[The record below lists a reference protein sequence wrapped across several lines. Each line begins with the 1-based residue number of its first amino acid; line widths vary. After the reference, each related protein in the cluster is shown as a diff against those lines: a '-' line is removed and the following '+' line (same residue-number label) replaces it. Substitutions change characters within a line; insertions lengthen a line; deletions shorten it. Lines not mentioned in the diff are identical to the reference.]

1 MKNERIRPQT
11 DTMLFWLALFA
22 SVLGLVFILDAGYAQ
37 SAKVGAGLLPR
48 AFFTQIF
55 MLCLGVTGFFVVRRF
70 NPEKLKKFAPWIMGG
85 AFLLLVAV
93 ELVGV
98 SQNGAKRW
106 LGTSSFTFQPA
117 EFMKVAAILYLAY
130 ALAKKKPW
138 KATWERRKKEK
149 GWVNQ
154 VLVPK
159 LERLWPAFIIVIAM
173 AFVEHEKDLGTACV
187 ILATSC
193 ALFFTA
199 PVTSRSVAAIGLV
212 LVVGL
217 SAFVVK
223 EPYRVKRFLVHPHRW
238 EREFINDETYQPINS
253 ELAMVSGK
261 MIGVGFGNGR
271 AKYLLPATTSDYIM
285 ATVGE
290 ECGFWGP
297 AICLLLVGGI
307 SFKLLLVAKQQKDRF
322 KFLFLSGTAW
332 WLAIQA
338 CTNLMMANATL
349 PSIGIPFPFISAGGS
364 SLIAIWLAL
373 GVCDRFSV
381 VTESATEQV
390 PTATPGLVMK
400 RTKVSGRRALS
411 QWRGR

>member
-1 MKNERIRPQT
+1 MKNERNRTHT
-11 DTMLFWLALFA
+11 DTTIFWLALCA
-22 SVLGLVFILDAGYAQ
+22 SALGLVFILDAGYAQ
-37 SAKVGAGLLPR
+37 SSKGGQLIPR
-48 AFFTQIF
+48 AFYTQIF
-55 MLCLGVTGFFVVRRF
+55 MLAAGIVGFFTIRRVSA
-70 NPEKLKKFAPWIMGG
+70 EKLKKWAPWIMGVT
-85 AFLLLVAV
+85 FLSLIAV
-93 ELVGV
+93 EVVGV

-106 LGTSSFTFQPA
+106 IGVEAMKLQPA

-138 KATWERRKKEK
+138 ASTWEQRKKHR

-159 LERLWPAFIIVIAM
+159 LDRLWPAFIILAALFLI
-173 AFVEHEKDLGTACV
+173 EREKDLGTASV
-187 ILATSC
+187 ILASSF
-193 ALFFTA
+193 ALFISA
-199 PVTSRSVAAIGLV
+199 PITWRSVSTISLV
-212 LVVGL
+212 MIVGL
-217 SAFVVK
+217 GAFVWK

-238 EREFINDETYQPINS
+238 EREYINDETYQPINS

-261 MIGVGFGNGR
+261 LVGVGFGNGR

-290 ECGFWGP
+290 ECGVWGP
-297 AICLLLVGGI
+297 GICLLLVGAI
-307 SFKLLLVAKQQKDRF
+307 SFKLLTAAKRQKDRF
-322 KFLFLSGTAW
+322 KVLVLSGTAW

-373 GVCDRFSV
+373 GICDRLSV
-381 VTESATEQV
+381 AAEPTMEVAVESNHNRRWNWRSR
-390 PTATPGLVMK
+390 LS
-400 RTKVSGRRALS
+400 RT
-411 QWRGR
+411 

>member
-1 MKNERIRPQT
+1 MKSERIRPQT
-11 DTMLFWLALFA
+11 DTTLFWLALMA
-22 SVLGLVFILDAGYAQ
+22 SALGLVFILDAGYAQ
-37 SAKVGAGLLPR
+37 SVKTGGPILAKPFL
-48 AFFTQIF
+48 TQIL
-55 MLCLGVTGFFVVRRF
+55 MLAAGVFGFFVVRGA
-70 NPEKLKKFAPWIMGG
+70 NPENLRKFAPWIMGLT
-85 AFLLLVAV
+85 FLSLVAV
-93 ELVGV
+93 EFVGI

-106 LGTSSFTFQPA
+106 LGVEALKLQPA

-130 ALAKKKPW
+130 ALARKKPW
-138 KATWERRKKEK
+138 QTTWEMRKKQR

-159 LERLWPAFIIVIAM
+159 IERLWPAAVIVIAM
-173 AFVEHEKDLGTACV
+173 FFVEREKDLGTACV
-187 ILATSC
+187 ILATSI

-199 PVTSRSVAAIGLV
+199 PVTWKSVSAIGLV
-212 LVVGL
+212 LVVGVG
-217 SAFVVK
+217 AFVVK

-238 EREFINDETYQPINS
+238 EREYINDETYQPINS

-261 MIGVGFGNGR
+261 LIGVGFGNGR

-290 ECGFWGP
+290 ECGIWGP
-297 AICLLLVGGI
+297 ALCLMLVGGI
-307 SFKLLLVAKQQKDRF
+307 SFKLLMVAKQQKDRF
-322 KFLFLSGTAW
+322 KALFLSGTAW

-373 GVCDRFSV
+373 GLCDRLSV
-381 VTESATEQV
+381 AVEPSTENV
-390 PTATPGLVMK
+390 PAQGLPMK
-400 RTKVSGRRALS
+400 PRSKVSGRRVLS
-411 QWRGR
+411 MRKGR

>member
-11 DTMLFWLALFA
+11 DTTLFWLALAA

-37 SAKVGAGLLPR
+37 SAKIGAGLLPR

-55 MLCLGVTGFFVVRRF
+55 MLSAGVVCFFVIRKVKSD
-70 NPEKLKKFAPWIMGG
+70 KLQKLAPWIMGL
-85 AFLLLVAV
+85 AFISLVLV
-93 ELVGV
+93 EIVGI

-106 LGTSSFTFQPA
+106 LGTASMSVQPA
-117 EFMKVAAILYLAY
+117 ELMKVAAILYLAY

-138 KATWERRKKEK
+138 QSTWEKRRKEK
-149 GWVNQ
+149 GWVKQ

-159 LERLWPAFIIVIAM
+159 LERLWPAFIILAAM

-199 PVTSRSVAAIGLV
+199 PVTSKSVAI
-212 LVVGL
+212 VGL
-217 SAFVVK
+217 ILLVGLGAFVAK

-238 EREFINDETYQPINS
+238 EREYINDETYQPINS

-261 MIGVGFGNGR
+261 LVGVGFGSGR

-307 SFKLLLVAKQQKDRF
+307 SFKLLVTAKQTKDRF
-322 KFLFLSGTAW
+322 KVLFLSGTAW
-332 WLAIQA
+332 WIAIQA

-364 SLIAIWLAL
+364 SLIAIWIAL
-373 GVCDRFSV
+373 GVCDRFSTAHDLV
-381 VTESATEQV
+381 QKPSKISTEGIPLKIRRKISKPRV
-390 PTATPGLVMK
+390 L
-400 RTKVSGRRALS
+400 GR
-411 QWRGR
+411 

>member
-1 MKNERIRPQT
+1 MKNERIRIQS
-11 DTMLFWLALFA
+11 DTTLFWLALAA

-37 SAKVGAGLLPR
+37 SAKIGAGLLPH

-55 MLCLGVTGFFVVRRF
+55 MLTAGVAGFFVIRRIRA
-70 NPEKLKKFAPWIMGG
+70 EKFQKMAPWVMGLG
-85 AFLLLVAV
+85 FLSLIAV
-93 ELVGV
+93 ELIGV
-98 SQNGAKRW
+98 TQNGAKRW
-106 LGTSSFTFQPA
+106 LGTASISVQPA

-138 KATWERRKKEK
+138 QATWEKRKKEK
-149 GWVNQ
+149 GWVHQ

-159 LERLWPAFIIVIAM
+159 IERLWPAGVILLAMFFI
-173 AFVEHEKDLGTACV
+173 EREKDLGTASV
-187 ILATSC
+187 MLASSI
-193 ALFFTA
+193 AMFITA
-199 PVTSRSVAAIGLV
+199 PVTWKSVTTIGLI
-212 LVVGL
+212 LIVGL
-217 SAFVVK
+217 GAFVWK

-238 EREFINDETYQPINS
+238 EREYINGETYQPINS

-261 MIGVGFGNGR
+261 MVGVGFGSGR

-307 SFKLLLVAKQQKDRF
+307 SFKLLITAKQQKDRF
-322 KFLFLSGTAW
+322 KVLFLSGTAW

-373 GVCDRFSV
+373 GICDRLSL
-381 VTESATEQV
+381 ATEPARELTV
-390 PTATPGLVMK
+390 TPSLK
-400 RTKVSGRRALS
+400 PRRLSGRRTLS
-411 QWRGR
+411 QWRSR

>member
-1 MKNERIRPQT
+1 MKNERIRPQS
-11 DTMLFWLALFA
+11 DTTLFWLALAA
-22 SVLGLVFILDAGYAQ
+22 SILGLVFILDAGYAQ
-37 SAKVGAGLLPR
+37 SMKAGQLIPKP
-48 AFFTQIF
+48 FITQIF
-55 MLCLGVTGFFVVRRF
+55 MLAAGVGGFFVVRRV
-70 NPEKLKKFAPWIMGG
+70 NPDKLKKWAPWIMGIG
-85 AFLLLVAV
+85 FISLIMV
-93 ELVGV
+93 ELVGI

-106 LGTSSFTFQPA
+106 LGVDAIKLQPA
-117 EFMKVAAILYLAY
+117 EFMKVAAIIYLAY
-130 ALAKKKPW
+130 ALATKKPW
-138 KATWERRKKEK
+138 QSTWEKRKKTN

-159 LERLWPAFIIVIAM
+159 LDRLWPAFVILVAM

-187 ILATSC
+187 ILATSVC
-193 ALFFTA
+193 LFLSA
-199 PVTSRSVAAIGLV
+199 PVTRKSVAIIGLV
-212 LVVGL
+212 ITIGL
-217 SAFVVK
+217 GAFVWK

-238 EREFINDETYQPINS
+238 EREYINDETYQPINS

-261 MIGVGFGNGR
+261 LVGVGFGSGR

-290 ECGFWGP
+290 ECGLWGP

-307 SFKLLLVAKQQKDRF
+307 SFKLLLLAKQVKDRF
-322 KFLFLSGTAW
+322 RSLVLSGTAW

-373 GVCDRFSV
+373 GICDRLAMAPEPKSV
-381 VTESATEQV
+381 LATEST
-390 PTATPGLVMK
+390 PTLKPRR
-400 RTKVSGRRALS
+400 RTVGRTLAH
-411 QWRGR
+411 WRGR